1 MSFLD
6 KAKVAAE
13 KAASKAQQGVQQGQ
27 AKIEELQ
34 DKRKADALLR
44 ELGSAYYDEERH
56 GGDHEAVV
64 RAVAAL
70 DAHLAAAAE
79 PEAAEPE
86 AAAPEAAPAPTD
98 GSDTAPETPASAD

>member
-1 MSFLD
+1 MSLLD

-13 KAASKAQQGVQQGQ
+13 KAASRAQQGVHQGQ

-44 ELGSAYYDEERH
+44 DLGSAYYDEERH

-64 RAVAAL
+64 RAVAAV
-70 DAHLAAAAE
+70 DTHLAQESAATDDAAAHD
-79 PEAAEPE
+79 EASGKP
-86 AAAPEAAPAPTD
+86 AADD
-98 GSDTAPETPASAD
+98 GPAS